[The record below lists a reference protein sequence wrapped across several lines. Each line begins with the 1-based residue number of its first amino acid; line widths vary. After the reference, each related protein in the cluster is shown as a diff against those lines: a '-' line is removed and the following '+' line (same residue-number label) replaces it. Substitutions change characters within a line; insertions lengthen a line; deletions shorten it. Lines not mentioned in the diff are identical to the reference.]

1 MKVSSERL
9 YLITRA
15 IERKMSARGCHA
27 ELFEMRNESR
37 IELGKEYKKVY
48 GVNWS
53 ALGTVST
60 EETRKFTEAL
70 IELAAYAEEL
80 NSLEIAEVWE
90 DDEKI
95 TTREEALAFVE
106 RVENELKPGNIKTF
120 LEL

>member
-1 MKVSSERL
+1 
-9 YLITRA
+9 
-15 IERKMSARGCHA
+15 
-27 ELFEMRNESR
+27 MRSESR

-53 ALGTVST
+53 ACGTVST
-60 EETRKFTEAL
+60 EETRKFTEGL
-70 IELAAYAEEL
+70 LEITAYAEEL
-80 NSLEIAEVWE
+80 NSLEIEETWE
-90 DDEKI
+90 NDEKI